1 MKNDDWFLSLSPDN
15 QKALLIAEGYA
26 KECPHCFHDY
36 VCEIDDGKDCFTL
49 GRRYWVHYCEMDD
62 NMHSEE
68 IFYCPYCGNKLL
80 PEMVSDVRE
89 VAQQSVQ
96 ADVESHTELESLVH
110 PKVLTKF

>member
-68 IFYCPYCGNKLL
+68 IFYCPYCGNKLS

-89 VAQQSVQ
+89 VA
-96 ADVESHTELESLVH
+96 
-110 PKVLTKF
+110 